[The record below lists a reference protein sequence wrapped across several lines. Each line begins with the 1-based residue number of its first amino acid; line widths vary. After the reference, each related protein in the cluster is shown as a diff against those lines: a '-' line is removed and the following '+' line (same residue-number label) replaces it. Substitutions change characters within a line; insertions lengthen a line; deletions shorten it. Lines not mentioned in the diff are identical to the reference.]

1 MVMGERIK
9 RSTRQATAR
18 VHQDNGTTTPHDEAT
33 DAEGDAASA
42 TDLART
48 RRSAHAK
55 ETG

>member
-18 VHQDNGTTTPHDEAT
+18 VQQDSGTTIPDDEVT

-42 TDLART
+42 TDSART
-48 RRSAHAK
+48 GRSAHAK
-55 ETG
+55 ESR